1 MATLKLRYNFVYV
14 RGSTNF
20 RYLRFVRGIITPPS
34 GESHPAQPNSSTGWK
49 GEYGTSQDD
58 EPTILSGAFP
68 TNLLAGN
75 YKITGCSWTCQGF
88 NNDYSTK
95 PVLTI
100 KNDVFTSPP
109 ITVPLR
115 TDSGTAHTGVFTGT
129 SDSSN
134 MPNVNC
140 LNKEAMKK
148 MNFYCNNGNSY
159 FSMNASVDA
168 SVVLTITYEYLSDVP
183 KAYINGNQITGT
195 FMNPSSWQTFTGNKV
210 TLSWTAATH
219 SEGSTI
225 TYNIYNNSS
234 VNGTTIGKFASTTS
248 LSYTIPKAKLKEW
261 GKKHKSIFYII
272 PSTTN
277 VSGWYTSTTPI
288 VNFIYKGQPTMK
300 YYDGSAWKTGEVYY
314 YDGSSWKPAEE
325 LKTYDGSKWG

>member
-14 RGSTNF
+14 RDSSTHRF
-20 RYLRFVRGIITPPS
+20 LRFVNNVIKGTSDSPHPDN
-34 GESHPAQPNSSTGWK
+34 GEAFGM
-49 GEYGTSQDD
+49 SQDD
-58 EPTILSGAFP
+58 APTIISGSYP
-68 TNLLAGN
+68 TNLNAGN
-75 YKITGCSWTCQGF
+75 YKITSCSWTCQGT
-88 NNDYSTK
+88 NGSYSSTAT
-95 PVLTI
+95 LTI
-100 KNDVFTSPP
+100 KNDSFTGP
-109 ITVPLR
+109 TVVVPKR
-115 TDSGTAHTGVFTGT
+115 VSSSTAHTGIFTAT
-129 SDSSN
+129 SSADSLPSIT
-134 MPNVNC
+134 C
-140 LNKEAMKK
+140 LNPDNMKK
-148 MNFYCNNGNSY
+148 MRFYCQITGEY

-234 VNGTTIGKFASTTS
+234 INGTTIGKIASTTS

-261 GKKHKSIFYII
+261 GKKHKSIFDIV
-272 PSTTN
+272 PSTAN
-277 VSGWYTSTTPI
+277 VSGWNTETTPI

-300 YYDGSAWKTGEVYY
+300 YYDGSAWKTGEVHY